1 MTRDE
6 IEAFFARRQESWE
19 RLDSAAL
26 AQDYTDDGCVDSPL
40 AGGTATGRD
49 AVQRLYET
57 YFRAFPDFTLRQ
69 ESLLIDGNHAVILGR
84 ISGTDTG
91 GFMGMAPSGRNVT
104 APVALFYE
112 LRDGLIVRER
122 RIYDFTGVLVQVGLL
137 KAKPI

>member
-1 MTRDE
+1 MRNLIASLSPRNIAVLAPAGLLVLGGVTA
-6 IEAFFARRQESWE
+6 AFA
-19 RLDSAAL
+19 
-26 AQDYTDDGCVDSPL
+26 
-40 AGGTATGRD
+40 GRD
-49 AVQRLYET
+49 AVQRLYEA
-57 YFRAFPDFTLRQ
+57 YFRAFPDLKLRQ
-69 ESLLIDGNHAVILGR
+69 EALLIDGHRAVILGR

-91 GFMGMAPSGRNVT
+91 GFMGMAPSGRIVT